1 MARPWKF
8 KTVAEMESR
17 INEYFEA
24 CEQKRVPPT
33 VTGLALFLGLQSRQA
48 LLNYQG
54 RGQFND
60 AITRAKSRCEAY
72 TEGRLYDRDGVK
84 GAIFSLTNNFKGW
97 SEKPDKPAGDG
108 GVTIVDDIT

>member
-8 KTVAEMESR
+8 KTVAEMEFR
-17 INEYFEA
+17 INEYFDV

-54 RGQFND
+54 RKQFND

-97 SEKPDKPAGDG
+97 SEKPDKSDGDG

>member
-17 INEYFEA
+17 INEYFDV

-60 AITRAKSRCEAY
+60 AITR
-72 TEGRLYDRDGVK
+72 
-84 GAIFSLTNNFKGW
+84 SLTNNFKGW

-108 GVTIVDDIT
+108 GVTIVDDIP